1 MRSDDD
7 PLPEPVALIGG
18 LLSLMT
24 SYVRTGCPRQAVFI
38 GRQLEFLQ
46 RYPDHLMPPPLKA
59 VARRLQN
66 DWAGVVRALPQ
77 HSPPTGAGN
86 GTVH

>member
-1 MRSDDD
+1 MNPGDE

-24 SYVRTGCPRQAVFI
+24 GFARTGCPRQAVFI

-59 VARRLQN
+59 VARRLQSE
-66 DWAGVVRALPQ
+66 WAVVVRALPQ

>member
-1 MRSDDD
+1 MKSDDD

-59 VARRLQN
+59 VARRLQS
-66 DWAGVVRALPQ
+66 DWAGVVRTLPQ